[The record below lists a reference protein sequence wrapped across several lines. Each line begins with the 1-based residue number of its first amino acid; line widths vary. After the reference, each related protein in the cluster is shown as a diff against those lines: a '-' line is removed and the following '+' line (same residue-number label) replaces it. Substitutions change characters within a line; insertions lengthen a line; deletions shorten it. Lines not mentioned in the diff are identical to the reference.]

1 MPSSI
6 ARRQQRLEDWLFSDL
21 HGAWAAAACR
31 IGVGLSVVGL
41 LLSNFSTRGMW
52 AGPASVWADPARAV
66 STFPEIALL
75 RNVSSDV
82 VTLIYSVTLLAAL
95 AFVVGWHTKLANV
108 VTFIGFIAIVGQ
120 NPVVSS
126 QGDNLVRVTLLWL
139 LLMRTSEHWAL
150 DERRRRRREES
161 GSRARRADDAIPRWL
176 WTSLHNIGLVGLAAQ
191 TVLVYL
197 TAGLNKVS
205 DEDWQHGTALYYTLQ
220 LPEYRQF
227 PWLSDLVSQ
236 SSVLLALATYLVLLT
251 QLFFAPLLLNPVS
264 RRIIIGV
271 AIVANVFFAVVFAT
285 PWTSLAMIG
294 VTCLFASSAAFVTID
309 ERARDLLSP
318 LVDWLSLRGYDVLD
332 VLDAVRDRVVYPVT
346 DWVRFTLLR
355 R

>member
-82 VTLIYSVTLLAAL
+82 VTLIYTVTLLAAL

-150 DERRRRRREES
+150 DERRRRRRDES